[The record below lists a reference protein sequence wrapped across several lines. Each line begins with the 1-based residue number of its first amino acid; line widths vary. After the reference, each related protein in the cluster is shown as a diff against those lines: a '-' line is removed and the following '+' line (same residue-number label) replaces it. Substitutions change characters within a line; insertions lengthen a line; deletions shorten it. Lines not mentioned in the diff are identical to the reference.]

1 MLRLVLAATLS
12 GNYGIYGPAF
22 ELLENRPREAGSEE
36 YLDSEKY
43 EIKHWN
49 RESAD
54 SLKDFITRINK
65 IRKDNPALKCDWSL
79 CFHEIDNEQMVCYT
93 KRTEDLGNIILV
105 VVNLDPHHV
114 QSGWVR
120 IPLEPLQ
127 LAATD
132 SYQAHDL
139 LTGAR
144 FLWHGARNYVQL
156 DPKNGPA
163 HILRLRRRIRR
174 EQDFDYFM

>member
-1 MLRLVLAATLS
+1 
-12 GNYGIYGPAF
+12 
-22 ELLENRPREAGSEE
+22 LENRPREPGSEE

-49 RESAD
+49 RESAE
-54 SLKDFITRINK
+54 SLKDFITRINL
-65 IRKDNPALKCDWSL
+65 IRKDNPALQRDWSL
-79 CFHEIDNEQMVCYT
+79 RFHELDNEQMICYT
-93 KRTEDLGNIILV
+93 KQTADLDNIIVV

-114 QSGWVR
+114 QSGWVK
-120 IPLEPLQ
+120 IPLEPLN
-127 LAATD
+127 LEAAD

-139 LTGAR
+139 LIGAR

-156 DPKNGPA
+156 DPKTGPA
-163 HILRLRRRIRR
+163 HVLRLRRRIRR